1 MKMVVVLVFM
11 LSVALLCV
19 QTLVAQ
25 TKRSPVKPRRVI
37 FNCDGWS
44 VFTDAHGSL
53 DAWVEN
59 IFGPLEDSH
68 VDALFWCDG
77 SGGNTARYDSDV
89 LEPWGQ
95 RIGKTDPVLMKWIAE
110 GNDPAKVVVREAH
123 QRGIDVFYSFR
134 INDIHDSFES
144 CAEEFPTYKA
154 EHPEWMIG
162 EGQPYGY
169 PTALKFDIPEVRAI
183 KLAVIN
189 ELFEKWD
196 FDGVEIDFMRGVPYF
211 TPGTEPQ
218 NAHILTEF
226 LREVRQ
232 DLDQRGEER
241 GRRIELAVRVDEA
254 LDICHLDGFDVESWI
269 KEGLLDILVVGAGAG
284 DISVEEFKELAAGT
298 SVRIYA
304 CLEAYGSVGR
314 YRPRSEEVRRAL
326 ALNYWYQGADGIYTF
341 NWFPHSPGRAY
352 EASLLKE
359 IGDPNA
365 MAGKPLV
372 FPAECHLTHLVRDY
386 PHNWAH
392 GVLPAELTEGQT
404 VVVPIMVGEDLV
416 AAAQQ
421 HPLSRLELRVEC
433 DNLAAGDSLAIAL
446 NGEGLLW
453 QKRENGVITVALTP
467 DQVRH
472 GGNHVSLRL
481 ARHAPQTEGVVTVN
495 ILEIHVVYQ

>member
-1 MKMVVVLVFM
+1 MQTTIVSIVMMAVVLVG
-11 LSVALLCV
+11 V
-19 QTLVAQ
+19 QGLWAEGE
-25 TKRSPVKPRRVI
+25 RSPVKPRRVI

-44 VFTDAHGSL
+44 VFTGAHGNL

-95 RIGKTDPVLMKWIAE
+95 RIGETDPVLMKWIAE
-110 GNDPAKVVVREAH
+110 GNDPAKVVVREGH
-123 QRGIDVFYSFR
+123 KRGIDVFYSFR

-144 CAEEFPTYKA
+144 CAGEFPTYKA

-162 EGQPYGY
+162 EGHPYGY

-183 KLAVIN
+183 KLAVIK
-189 ELFEKWD
+189 ELFQKWD
-196 FDGVEIDFMRGVPYF
+196 FDGVEIDFMRGVPHF
-211 TPGTEPQ
+211 VPGTEPQ

-232 DLDQRGEER
+232 HLDLRGEER
-241 GRRIELAVRVDEA
+241 GRRIELAVRVDEN
-254 LDICHLDGFDVESWI
+254 LETCHLDGFDVETWI
-269 KEGLLDILVVGAGAG
+269 KEELMDILVVGAGAG
-284 DISVEEFKELAAGT
+284 DITVEEFKELAAST
-298 SVRIYA
+298 SVLVYP
-304 CLEAYGSVGR
+304 CLEAYGAAGSK
-314 YRPRSEEVRRAL
+314 YRPRSEGVRRAL
-326 ALNYWYQGADGIYTF
+326 ALNYWNQGADGIYTF
-341 NWFPHSPGRAY
+341 NWFPHLPGRAY

-365 MAGKPLV
+365 MGSKPLV
-372 FPAECHLTHLVRDY
+372 FPAECHLTRLVRNY

-404 VVVPIMVGEDLV
+404 VVVPILVGEDLV

-421 HPLSRLELRVEC
+421 HPLSRLELSVEC
-433 DNLAAGDSLAIAL
+433 SNLTTHDSLSIAL
-446 NGEGLLW
+446 NDQGLLW
-453 QKRENGVITVALTP
+453 QSRENGVITVALTP
-467 DQVRH
+467 QQLTQGR
-472 GGNHVSLRL
+472 NYVSLRL
-481 ARHAPQTEGVVTVN
+481 AQRGPQRAVTVTAT
-495 ILEIHVVYQ
+495 EIHVDYQ